1 MILELND
8 IYKQFRRRPV
18 LDHIN
23 WTIET
28 PTTIALVAPNGTGKS
43 TLLNVITNLET
54 KDGGTVS
61 ILGRP
66 NTDPSIYADMTFM
79 QDSAVLFPEMTGMA
93 HMQLIAQRYHVTKV
107 RLADVI
113 ERTGIGNFLNKSVG
127 NYSMGMKQLLLFAM
141 AIMPEP
147 KLMFLDEPLN
157 GLDPKAI
164 VMLRETLQE
173 MGAAGTTI
181 LFSSHNLDE
190 IDRLTDNVVFL
201 HQGQLIPASTD
212 AVQRYEIVMDSAASV
227 LKQTPWQSHIETILS
242 PDKVA
247 ISATPEQIKK
257 LQAKYRVFDVVLT
270 HHSTEHQ
277 YFQLFGENQI
287 H

>member
-1 MILELND
+1 MILELSNV
-8 IYKQFRRRPV
+8 YKQFRRRPV
-18 LDHIN
+18 LDHIS
-23 WTIET
+23 WTIDT

-54 KDGGTVS
+54 RDGGGVK
-61 ILGRP
+61 ILDKP
-66 NTDPSIYADMTFM
+66 NTDPAIYSEMTFM
-79 QDSAVLFPEMTGMA
+79 QDSAVLFPEMTGEA
-93 HMQLIAQRYHVTKV
+93 HLQLIAQHYHVTPTRV
-107 RLADVI
+107 ADVI
-113 ERTGIGNFLNKSVG
+113 DRTGIGNFLKKTVA
-127 NYSMGMKQLLLFAM
+127 NYSMGMKQLLLFAL
-141 AIMPEP
+141 AILPEP

-164 VMLRETLQE
+164 VMLRETLQA
-173 MGAAGTTI
+173 MGDSGTTI

-201 HQGQLIPASTD
+201 HQGKLIPASTD
-212 AVQRYEIVMDSAASV
+212 AKQRYEIVMDSAASV
-227 LKQTPWQSHIETILS
+227 LAHSRWQAQVESILS

-247 ISATPEQIKK
+247 ISATPEQIKQ
-257 LQAKYRVFDVVLT
+257 LQAEYRVFDVVLT